1 MYRETEFRR
10 PSLILE
16 YERQTP
22 TTRRPRGKLTQ
33 LSNSICQISRSAVR
47 FQMDI
52 PRDNLFLSL
61 SLSVVRRRRGKA
73 DIFFQLHLLVY
84 VATCAEREK
93 DTRKREREREER
105 GTKFMYRLVC
115 NEVNRGRN
123 LH

>member
-61 SLSVVRRRRGKA
+61 SVVRRRRGKA

-84 VATCAEREK
+84 VATCVEREK